1 MNDDSNRENTE
12 GLIFDIDTFAIHDGP
27 GIRMAV
33 YLKGCP
39 LTCQWCHSPESRRP
53 ERELIFMRDRCEFC
67 GTCVAVC
74 SQNVHGMDGEKH
86 VINWDAC
93 LACGQCVEHCP
104 YSALAIKGYRI
115 PAATVVAKAA
125 HLKPFF
131 DQVRRY
137 HKLRMFPQAQT
148 YCMGVL
154 QGIYRFDQESKSEFK
169 DWAVDVPIECFG
181 YLLEEWRKDCQN
193 SDATTKMDE
202 FIRSSCPNWAKYV
215 LD

>member
-1 MNDDSNRENTE
+1 MDDILTQLTPEQALEVVRRLYKRDVGVRRAVMEEASSVLETVDRDEIGE
-12 GLIFDIDTFAIHDGP
+12 EVFFVLDSIDVQDLWDNSGAKRDGYISP
-27 GIRMAV
+27 DEAAV
-33 YLKGCP
+33 
-39 LTCQWCHSPESRRP
+39 EMI
-53 ERELIFMRDRCEFC
+53 EDE
-67 GTCVAVC
+67 
-74 SQNVHGMDGEKH
+74 
-86 VINWDAC
+86 
-93 LACGQCVEHCP
+93 
-104 YSALAIKGYRI
+104 
-115 PAATVVAKAA
+115 
-125 HLKPFF
+125 LKPFF